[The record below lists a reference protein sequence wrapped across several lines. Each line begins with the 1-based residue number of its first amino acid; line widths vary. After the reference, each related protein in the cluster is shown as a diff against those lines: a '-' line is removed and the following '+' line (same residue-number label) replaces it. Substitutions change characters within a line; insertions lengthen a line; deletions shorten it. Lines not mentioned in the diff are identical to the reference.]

1 MAGTADRHRHPR
13 RASGDRSDLAVAANR
28 PARRRTLPAAVAALV
43 AIGLCVGFWTWRGRA
58 VPLVDAPAPTLPCA
72 SYAPFQG
79 TQSPFDETLV
89 VPREQIEADLRILSR
104 LTGCVRIYSIDQGLA
119 QVPQIAEG
127 LGLHVL
133 LGAWLSR
140 DAARNAEE
148 IAAVIALAN
157 AHPQTVRSVIV
168 GNEVLLRREMPP
180 DRLIAAIR
188 EVAAAVE
195 ALVSYAD
202 VWEFWLQHPE
212 VADAVD
218 VVTIHILP
226 YWEDRPVAADAAVA
240 HVAEVAERM
249 RRAFPGKPILVGE
262 VGWPSRGRMREQA
275 LPSPLDQA
283 RFVREMLVVAKRD
296 RLAINLMEGIDQP
309 WKRRLEG
316 TVGGFWG
323 VLDAERRAKFPLT
336 GPVSA
341 EPRWL
346 AAAGASA
353 ALALLPILWAA
364 ARRRPLRRRGWFIL
378 AAAAPAAA
386 CSLVLASLDVAA
398 SSVGLLDWA
407 LGLGQLAIAAGSV
420 ALAGQGLLTGAPV
433 VPTPALPL
441 IQRVRARRLRGMGTF
456 ADALGWLRL
465 ATLFAM
471 AAAALC
477 LAFDGRYR
485 DFPTAAYAPPVACF
499 LALAWLG
506 RGGARGGNSLREEA
520 ALALIALAAAAAVL
534 GVEGPGNSQAL
545 AWAGVTL
552 AAAAIPLG
560 ELWSPPLQPDGSQRR
575 EQEGG
580 GAELGVIEDQ
590 GYGAGGNGCQ
600 DRGSA

>member
-1 MAGTADRHRHPR
+1 
-13 RASGDRSDLAVAANR
+13 
-28 PARRRTLPAAVAALV
+28 LPAAVAALV
-43 AIGLCVGFWTWRGRA
+43 AIGLCAGFWAWRGRA
-58 VPLVDAPAPTLPCA
+58 VAMVDAPPTLPCV

-157 AHPQTVRSVIV
+157 AHPQTVTGVIV

-195 ALVSYAD
+195 APVSYAD

-226 YWEDRPVAADAAVA
+226 YWEDWPVAADAAVA

-283 RFVREMLVVAKRD
+283 RFVREMLVMAD
-296 RLAINLMEGIDQP
+296 RGGLAINLMEGIDQP

-336 GPVSA
+336 GPVTA
-341 EPRWL
+341 EPHWRHG
-346 AAAGASA
+346 AGAST

-364 ARRRPLRRRGWFIL
+364 VRRTPLRRRSWFIL
-378 AAAAPAAA
+378 ATAAPAAA
-386 CSLVLASLDVAA
+386 CSLVLASLDVAT
-398 SSVGLLDWA
+398 SRLGLLDWA
-407 LGLGQLAIAAGSV
+407 LGLAELAIAAASV
-420 ALAGQGLLTGAPV
+420 ALAGQVLLTGAAV
-433 VPTPALPL
+433 VPTQALPL
-441 IQRVRARRLRGMGTF
+441 IQRVRARRLPGLATT
-456 ADALGWLRL
+456 ADAMGWLRL
-465 ATLFAM
+465 ATLFAI
-471 AAAALC
+471 AATALC

-499 LALAWLG
+499 LALTWHQ
-506 RGGARGGNSLREEA
+506 RRPARGENGLREEA
-520 ALALIALAAAAAVL
+520 ALALIALAGAMAVL
-534 GVEGPGNSQAL
+534 AVEGPGNSQAL

-552 AAAAIPLG
+552 AAAAIPLD
-560 ELWSPPLQPDGSQRR
+560 ELWPRSLQPDGPQCR
-575 EQEGG
+575 EEGGG
-580 GAELGVIEDQ
+580 GAELGVVEDQ
-590 GYGAGGNGCQ
+590 GHGAGGNGCQ

>member
-1 MAGTADRHRHPR
+1 
-13 RASGDRSDLAVAANR
+13 VA
-28 PARRRTLPAAVAALV
+28 
-43 AIGLCVGFWTWRGRA
+43 
-58 VPLVDAPAPTLPCA
+58 LVDAPAPSLPCV
-72 SYAPFQG
+72 SYAPFRG
-79 TQSPFDETLV
+79 AQSPFDETLV
-89 VPREQIEADLRILSR
+89 VSLEQIEADLRILSR

-119 QVPQIAEG
+119 QVPQVADR
-127 LGLHVL
+127 LGIQVL

-140 DAARNAEE
+140 DAARNAAELS
-148 IAAVIALAN
+148 AVTALAN
-157 AHPQTVRSVIV
+157 AYPKTVRAVIV

-180 DRLIAAIR
+180 DRLITEIR
-188 EVAAAVE
+188 RVAAAVE
-195 ALVSYAD
+195 APVSYAD

-212 VADAVD
+212 VATAVD
-218 VVTIHILP
+218 FLTIHILP
-226 YWEDRPVAADAAVA
+226 YWEDRPVAAHAAVA
-240 HVAEVAERM
+240 HVARVAERM
-249 RRAFPGKPILVGE
+249 HRAFPAKPILIGE

-283 RFVREMLVVAKRD
+283 RFVREMLVVAERD
-296 RLAINLMEGIDQP
+296 GLAINLMEGIDQP

-323 VLDAERRAKFPLT
+323 VLDGERRPKFPLS

-364 ARRRPLRRRGWFIL
+364 ARRTPLRRRGWFIL

-407 LGLGQLAIAAGSV
+407 LGLAELAIAAASV
-420 ALAGQGLLTGAPV
+420 ALASEVLLTGAPV

-441 IQRVRARRLRGMGTF
+441 IEQVRRRRLRGMATM

-465 ATLFAM
+465 ATLFAI
-471 AAAALC
+471 AATALC

-506 RGGARGGNSLREEA
+506 RGRLKGGSYGREEA
-520 ALALIALAAAAAVL
+520 VLALIALAGAATVL
-534 GVEGPGNSQAL
+534 AVEGLGNSQAL
-545 AWAGVTL
+545 AWAGVALT
-552 AAAAIPLG
+552 AAAIPLL
-560 ELWSPPLQPDGSQRR
+560 ELWPRSLQPDGPQCR
-575 EQEGG
+575 EQQRG
-580 GAELGVIEDQ
+580 GAEVGVVEDE
-590 GYGAGGNGCQ
+590 GDGAGGGGRQ
-600 DRGSA
+600 DCGSA